1 MDPMFAVVGII
12 GVLLLVAFLLLDDV
26 LEGILPDVDWISG
39 PAVAAFLAAFGLFG
53 WVAEEG
59 FEAPT
64 PAAAVVGVAGGV
76 GMGWFA
82 YRLSK
87 ALMHSP
93 TDETP
98 RTSSLIGREGRIVT
112 AVSAGRVGEVLVRLG
127 GQPVKLS
134 AMASEALAVGT
145 EVVVIAV
152 ESDTKVVVEA
162 ATKFWARD
170 SDAVPPPTER
180 K

>member
-1 MDPMFAVVGII
+1 MFAVVGVV
-12 GVLLLVAFLLLDDV
+12 GALLLVAFLLLDDV
-26 LEGILPDVDWISG
+26 IEGILPDVDWISG

-59 FEAPT
+59 FDAPT
-64 PAAAVVGVAGGV
+64 PVAAVAGVAGGV

-98 RTSSLIGREGRIVT
+98 RTSSLVGREGRIVT
-112 AVSAGRVGEVLVRLG
+112 AVAPGGVGEVIVRLG
-127 GQPVKLS
+127 GQPVKLFAAS
-134 AMASEALAVGT
+134 SEALAVGA

-152 ESDTKVVVEA
+152 LSDTRVVVESA
-162 ATKFWARD
+162 ARFWARD
-170 SDAVPPPTER
+170 PDAIPPPHER